1 MALPA
6 SEIRERFLRFFESR
20 GHRRVASSSLVP
32 QGDPTLLFTNAGMV
46 QFKSTFLGQ
55 EVRDYKTAT
64 TSQKC
69 MRVSGKHNDL
79 ENVGRTPRHLTFFEM
94 LGNFSFGDYFK
105 EDAIA
110 WAWELVTE
118 VYGLPAEKLGVTVFR
133 EDDEAARIWAEEVGV
148 PEDRI
153 VRLDEADNFW
163 SMGDTGPCGPCTEI
177 YFDTQASRSPQG
189 REAAAQRGEAERSV
203 GPREGLKASEGHRT
217 GSSRFDPA
225 GDSDRWLEIW
235 NLVFM
240 QYDRDASGKT
250 TPLPRPCVDT
260 GAGLERMSAVLQGV
274 TWVYDTD
281 LFRPIIARAEELSGA
296 VKGRDA
302 EKDVS
307 LNVVGDHA
315 RALTFLISDGVLPA
329 NEGRGYVL
337 RRILRRAARHGVLL
351 GLERPFLHA
360 VADAVIDAMSPAFP
374 ELAERRAFITSRI
387 RREEERFLET
397 LTHGLGL
404 LENEIAALAQRGER
418 TLPGSVVFK
427 LYDTFGFPGDLTEDI
442 LRGRGLSLDQR
453 GFDASMD
460 EQRTRARAAWKGSG
474 DERTGT
480 AYLALAAEHKSRFR
494 GYETLETRSNVLALL
509 VGGESVA
516 VANAGDEVEVVV
528 EETPFYAESGG
539 QVGDRGAIATP
550 RGRVEV
556 RDTQR
561 PTGELVVHRGRVVS
575 GSVRVDDPATLTVD
589 AEARA
594 ATVRNHSGT
603 HLLHAALR
611 SVLGPQA
618 MQKGSLV
625 APDRL
630 RFDFTHDAPLSA
642 DEIERIEDLAN
653 QWIEANAPA
662 AVREMAYPDAVEAG
676 AIALFGEK
684 YGDRV
689 RVISF
694 GEFST
699 ELCGG
704 THARATGD
712 IGLLK
717 VIGESGIASGVRRIE
732 ALTGHGALEH
742 LRAQERTLER
752 LSELLRAPVGEL
764 PARVEKLLE
773 EKRAAEQ
780 EIARMRAA
788 QRGAAS
794 ADLSS
799 EAREIAGTRVIRA
812 RVEGVSGVELR
823 GMVDDLRNKLG
834 SGVVLLAAVE
844 DGRVSLAL
852 GVTPD
857 LTKRWK
863 AGDLVREI
871 AGVVGGKGGGRPDFA
886 QAGGNQPERLDD
898 AFARLETLLAG

>member
-1 MALPA
+1 MSLPA

-46 QFKSTFLGQ
+46 QFKNTFLGQ

-105 EDAIA
+105 ENAIA
-110 WAWELVTE
+110 WAWELVTRE
-118 VYGLPAEKLGVTVFR
+118 YGLPAEKLGVTVFR
-133 EDDEAARIWAEEVGV
+133 EDDDAARIWAEEVGV
-148 PEDRI
+148 PADRI
-153 VRLDEADNFW
+153 RRLDEADNFW
-163 SMGDTGPCGPCTEI
+163 SMGDTGPCGPCSEI
-177 YFDTQASRSPQG
+177 YVDMGPQPGSRPD
-189 REAAAQRGEAERSV
+189 
-203 GPREGLKASEGHRT
+203 
-217 GSSRFDPA
+217 FDPTDES
-225 GDSDRWLEIW
+225 GRWLEIW

-240 QYDRDASGKT
+240 QFDRDASGKM

-260 GAGLERMSAVLQGV
+260 GAGLERMSAVLQGK

-281 LFRPIIARAEELSGA
+281 LFRPIIARAEELSGVA
-296 VKGRDA
+296 KGRDP

-315 RALTFLISDGVLPA
+315 RAVTFLIGDGVLPS

-360 VADAVIDAMSPAFP
+360 VADAVIDTMSPAFP
-374 ELAERRAFITSRI
+374 ELVERRAFITSRI

-397 LTHGLGL
+397 LTNGLGL
-404 LENEIAALAQRGER
+404 LENEIAALGKRSER
-418 TLPGSVVFK
+418 TLPGAVVFK
-427 LYDTFGFPGDLTEDI
+427 LYDTFGFPVDLTADI
-442 LRGRGLSLDQR
+442 LRGRGLALDQA
-453 GFDASMD
+453 GFDTAMD

-474 DERTGT
+474 DERTGA
-480 AYLALAAEHKSRFR
+480 AYLGLAGDYKTRFR
-494 GYETLETRSNVLALL
+494 GYEALETRSNVLALL

-516 VANAGDEVEVVV
+516 AANAGDEVEVVV

-539 QVGDRGAIATP
+539 QVGDRGVITTP
-550 RGRVEV
+550 KGRVEV
-556 RDTQR
+556 HDTQR
-561 PTGELVVHRGRVVS
+561 PTGELVVHKGRVVS
-575 GSVRVDDPATLTVD
+575 GSVRVDDPATLSVD

-611 SVLGPQA
+611 AVLGPQA
-618 MQKGSLV
+618 LQKGSLV

-642 DEIERIEDLAN
+642 EEIEQIEDLAN

-662 AVREMAYPDAVEAG
+662 AVREMTYPDAIEAG
-676 AIALFGEK
+676 AVALFGEK

-694 GEFST
+694 GPYST

-717 VIGESGIASGVRRIE
+717 VVGESGIASGVRRIE

-742 LRAQERTLER
+742 LRQQERTLER
-752 LSELLRAPVGEL
+752 LSELLRAPIGEL

-812 RVEGVSGVELR
+812 VVDGVTSQELR

-834 SGVVLLAAVE
+834 SGIVLLAAVE

-898 AFARLETLLAG
+898 AFARLEQLLAS